1 MYQLKKLLRIFFNLI
16 CQYYTLSNFKI
27 LFLPK
32 VKWDV
37 FVSSWHVQIVA
48 LEQHSDVAL
57 KFRAVDQPDDEQIRD
72 RIVRRIAVPSESD
85 VSVEALGSFAA
96 TLIDGEPEVL
106 ARALADVHHA
116 ADPVRAEEKYLIHAP
131 NLA

>member
-1 MYQLKKLLRIFFNLI
+1 MEP
-16 CQYYTLSNFKI
+16 YYKI

-32 VKWDV
+32 VKRNV

-48 LEQHSDVAL
+48 LEQHSDVSFKL
-57 KFRAVDQPDDEQIRD
+57 RAVDQPDDEQIRD

-85 VSVEALGSFAA
+85 VSVETLGSFAA

-116 ADPVRAEEKYLIHAP
+116 ADPVRTVEKYLMQAP